1 MSNYRDEIAAEIIA
15 RIEAGTAPWLKPWR
29 AGALGVGPFNP
40 ITGKPYRGI
49 NDLWLGMQ
57 GRADPRWMTYRQAS
71 QAEAQVRKGEKSTT
85 IEYWQWTDRTAVKDA
100 DGKAVLDAEGQQQY
114 ETVRL
119 DRPKVFLAK
128 VFNAEQ
134 IDGLAPYVAP
144 APAFDPIKRAEA
156 IIEGA
161 GIPVLHDQHDRAFY
175 RPSTD
180 KIHLPPMAMFH
191 NAASYYDTALHELGH
206 ATGHPSRL
214 NREFGPFGS
223 EVYAREE
230 LKAEIASYMLAR
242 DMGISFDPS
251 NHAAYVESW
260 LKVLREDKNEIFR
273 AARDAEI
280 IKTWVMEPERRPE
293 LERGAGQGLAVLAQA
308 QTVEVPK
315 ELRLYIK
322 ELEAAG
328 TPEERRAAVERY
340 GISPKSV
347 TEFVEFAV
355 KQAAEDRLT
364 NQAISDYLSRQ
375 TEIAESAAFAQADRF
390 QETQEKAMSKIYIA
404 VPYDEKNEAKAA
416 GAKWDR
422 GAKSWYVPEGTD
434 PAAFSKWAT
443 AAKAPAP
450 ELSPVEEFAQAL
462 KTHGLIVKG
471 DPVMDGQ
478 WHRCPVEG
486 DKAKQMSGSYI
497 GYLDGRPSGNITN
510 YRAGGTTKW
519 VAAGVS
525 LTDAERAHIQAEA
538 ANVRAAREAE
548 RLAAAEKAAKNA
560 YGVWQNLPGEANPE
574 NSPYLAAK
582 GVKGHGVKVNGEGHM
597 IIPCRDAAG
606 RLWNIQTVTPEN
618 KLFLR
623 DSRKE
628 GTFHVLEVTGK
639 GTLDALLPL
648 KQGVIIIAEGY
659 ATAATIFEE
668 TGRPVISAFDSSN
681 LKAVAEAVRAKFPD
695 RPILIAGDNDHA
707 NVHGNV
713 GMVKAEEAAKAVG
726 GKMVA
731 PSFTAEEKAQKLT
744 DFNDLHQS
752 RGAGWVRR
760 TIEGALSKAQGQ
772 ERGIA

>member
-15 RIEAGTAPWLKPWR
+15 RIEAGTAPWMMPWD
-29 AGALGVGPFNP
+29 AGTIGTGPFNP
-40 ITGKPYRGI
+40 ITNKAYRGI
-49 NDLWLGMQ
+49 NDLWLGLQ
-57 GRADPRWMTYRQAS
+57 GRADPRWMTYKQA
-71 QAEAQVRKGEKSTT
+71 AGIEAQVRKGEKSAT
-85 IEYWQWTDRTAVKDA
+85 IEYWQWTDRVAMTDQ
-100 DGKAVLDAEGQQQY
+100 DGKPVLDDEGKQRYYNVQL
-114 ETVRL
+114 E
-119 DRPKVFLAK
+119 RPRVFYAK

-134 IDGLAPYVAP
+134 IDGLAPFVAP
-144 APAFDPIKRAEA
+144 PAPPEPERHALAEKLLA
-156 IIEGA
+156 ESGV
-161 GIPVLHDQHDRAFY
+161 PVLHDQNNRAFY
-175 RPSTD
+175 RIASD
-180 KIHLPPMAMFH
+180 EIHLPPRNFFRSAE
-191 NAASYYDTALHELGH
+191 AYYETALHELGH
-206 ATGHPSRL
+206 ATGHQSRL
-214 NREFGPFGS
+214 KREFGPRGG

-230 LKAEIASYMLAR
+230 LRAEIASYMLAR

-260 LKVLREDKNEIFR
+260 LKALQDDKNEIFR

-293 LERGAGQGLAVLAQA
+293 LERSATPQAVTSEQ
-308 QTVEVPK
+308 V
-315 ELRLYIK
+315 I
-322 ELEAAG
+322 
-328 TPEERRAAVERY
+328 PERE
-340 GISPKSV
+340 
-347 TEFVEFAV
+347 
-355 KQAAEDRLT
+355 
-364 NQAISDYLSRQ
+364 
-375 TEIAESAAFAQADRF
+375 
-390 QETQEKAMSKIYIA
+390 EKAMAAEPTPRTYIA

-486 DKAKQMSGSYI
+486 DKAKQLSGSYI

-548 RLAAAEKAAKNA
+548 RLAAAEKAARNA

-695 RPILIAGDNDHA
+695 RPILIAADNDHA

-731 PSFTAEEKAQKLT
+731 PSFTAEEMPQKLT